1 VNRDRVRVAGPDAEA
16 FLQGQLSQDVTT
28 ISVGESKLSFLLQPQ
43 GKVDALL
50 TVHRLAG
57 DEFLLETDEGWG
69 EVVVTRLNRFKLRTK
84 ADIELIDPV
93 EDGDDE
99 ASRIAAGRPR
109 MGAEVDERTI
119 PAELGQSII
128 ERAVSFTKGCYTG
141 QELVARIDSRG
152 GHAPRQLRRIRLAAG
167 APIGA
172 VVEVDGKNVG
182 TLTSVA
188 GTAALGLVGRAVEPP
203 ASAASKWDGGHTTG
217 EIEALTS
224 A

>member
-1 VNRDRVRVAGPDAEA
+1 MLD
-16 FLQGQLSQDVTT
+16 
-28 ISVGESKLSFLLQPQ
+28 
-43 GKVDALL
+43 
-50 TVHRLAG
+50 
-57 DEFLLETDEGWG
+57 TDEGWG
-69 EVVVTRLNRFKLRTK
+69 ERVVARLSRFKLRTK
-84 ADIELIDPV
+84 ADIEPIDPV
-93 EDGDDE
+93 DDE
-99 ASRIAAGRPR
+99 RSEADRIASGQPK
-109 MGAEVDERTI
+109 MGAEIDEGTI
-119 PAELGQSII
+119 PAELGQRII
-128 ERAVSFTKGCYTG
+128 DRAVSFTKGCYTG

-203 ASAASKWDGGHTTG
+203 ASAAIKWDGGQTTG